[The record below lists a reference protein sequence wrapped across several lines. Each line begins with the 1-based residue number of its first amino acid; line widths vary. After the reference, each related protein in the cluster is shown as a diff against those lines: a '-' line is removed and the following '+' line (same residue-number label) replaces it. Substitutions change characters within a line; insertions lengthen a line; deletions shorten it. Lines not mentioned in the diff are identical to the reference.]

1 MPYVTRLNAASRSNV
16 FDTRQATNWAW
27 PSLMAPTAWSSLA
40 LVQAYPSQ
48 LGWLMSGISAE
59 ALWRRWALDA
69 DGEPFERELA
79 IRGDIDDAPGVG
91 GYGSPRDTA

>member
-1 MPYVTRLNAASRSNV
+1 MATGKQPAESAPATAAL
-16 FDTRQATNWAW
+16 DQ
-27 PSLMAPTAWSSLA
+27 P
-40 LVQAYPSQ
+40 
-48 LGWLMSGISAE
+48 GSGAEISDCQRYRY
-59 ALWRRWALDA
+59 ALWRRWAFDA